1 VNRPLF
7 STALTFIDTSAL
19 RLSKQSSRIMSS
31 PLKDVWVALDHVQL
45 AIPPDSEAACREFYV
60 GILGMAEVEKPAN
73 LAKRGGLWLRTR
85 NVQIHLGV
93 DADFHPARKAHPAIV
108 ASDVTAVAT
117 HLSAK
122 GIEVVW
128 DESLSDRKRFYVYDN
143 VGNRL
148 EIVQAIEL
156 EISIGHVLKKDP

>member
-1 VNRPLF
+1 
-7 STALTFIDTSAL
+7 
-19 RLSKQSSRIMSS
+19 MSS

-108 ASDVTAVAT
+108 ASDVTAIAVSTESRSCSDIKTWFMIVDLIRASIPVDPRRANSLMHEVRLRLRLNSKT
-117 HLSAK
+117 RSQSARSN
-122 GIEVVW
+122 G
-128 DESLSDRKRFYVYDN
+128 
-143 VGNRL
+143 
-148 EIVQAIEL
+148 
-156 EISIGHVLKKDP
+156 